1 MDIRRPCM
9 SWHELV
15 CHMNLSNVW
24 IICGKHDSSTTDVTF
39 WYMISKCSALSLL
52 QTFWSLLGPVLKLKW
67 ISMLHLNCCLGG
79 GTFEEV
85 LANINS
91 PLIFEL
97 TIYLVWY
104 LKVGFCICFFFVT
117 NINSYWPDNTPSK
130 VKYICNVD
138 KHILKFIFWKWGYFF
153 DKYKFWLLLIFDLTT
168 PQGEPVF
175 LFFSGSFLAL
185 QENTKYFD
193 KNTQLTGLS
202 TSELCGELDIV
213 NCANS
218 AFEPIWWIW

>member
-24 IICGKHDSSTTDVTF
+24 TLICGKHDSSTTDVTF

-52 QTFWSLLGPVLKLKW
+52 QTFWSFLGPVLKLKW
-67 ISMLHLNCCLGG
+67 ISMHLHLNCCLGG

-104 LKVGFCICFFFVT
+104 LKVGFCICFFLWQIKILTGLTRPPVRSNTFAMLTNIFWNLYFEIGDIFWT
-117 NINSYWPDNTPSK
+117 NINSDCS
-130 VKYICNVD
+130 
-138 KHILKFIFWKWGYFF
+138 
-153 DKYKFWLLLIFDLTT
+153 
-168 PQGEPVF
+168 
-175 LFFSGSFLAL
+175 
-185 QENTKYFD
+185 
-193 KNTQLTGLS
+193 
-202 TSELCGELDIV
+202 
-213 NCANS
+213 
-218 AFEPIWWIW
+218 